1 MKPTKRRMKAGVG
14 ALMAWMKN
22 RKVRRRKENIELR
35 LKRAKRKGT
44 SGRMKEGDE
53 EEQKGE
59 ADWSSDDYRDDD
71 PWQLP
76 WGSLADRS
84 LSLVYYNRDD
94 G

>member
-1 MKPTKRRMKAGVG
+1 MKAGVG

-71 PWQLP
+71 PWQRQAAAVGFP
-76 WGSLADRS
+76 GRPK
-84 LSLVYYNRDD
+84 
-94 G
+94 